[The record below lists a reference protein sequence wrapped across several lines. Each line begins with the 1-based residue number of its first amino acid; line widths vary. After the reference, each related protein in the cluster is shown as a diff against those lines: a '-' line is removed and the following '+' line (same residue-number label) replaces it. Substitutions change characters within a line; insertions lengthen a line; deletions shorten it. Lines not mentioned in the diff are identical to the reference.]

1 MNLSMRDWIWVM
13 GIVAG
18 IATTYGM
25 MSSRVSALESKIK
38 DLDMLRI
45 DSRLSVIEIQVIE
58 INEKLEQLRWIENN
72 YKIKCINISSEH
84 FGFAINTKEDLDR
97 IRKQNIL

>member
-25 MSSRVSALESKIK
+25 MSSRVTALESKIK
-38 DLDMLRI
+38 DFTNIVNEYFTIIDAFHWYQDSTIDTGEFSICQSSILLRC
-45 DSRLSVIEIQVIE
+45 
-58 INEKLEQLRWIENN
+58 K
-72 YKIKCINISSEH
+72 KK
-84 FGFAINTKEDLDR
+84 K
-97 IRKQNIL
+97 

>member
-1 MNLSMRDWIWVM
+1 MNLSVRDWIWIM

-38 DLDMLRI
+38 VIDMLRI
-45 DSRLSVIEIQVIE
+45 DARLSVIEIQVIE
-58 INEKLEQLRWIENN
+58 INEKLDKL
-72 YKIKCINISSEH
+72 IN
-84 FGFAINTKEDLDR
+84 
-97 IRKQNIL
+97 

>member
-1 MNLSMRDWIWVM
+1 MNLSMRDWIWIM

-25 MSSRVSALESKIK
+25 MSSRVTALESNIK

-45 DSRLSVIEIQVIE
+45 DSRLSVIEIQLIE
-58 INEKLEQLRWIENN
+58 KNEKLDKL
-72 YKIKCINISSEH
+72 
-84 FGFAINTKEDLDR
+84 LD
-97 IRKQNIL
+97 

>member
-1 MNLSMRDWIWVM
+1 MNLSMRDWIWIM

-25 MSSRVSALESKIK
+25 MSSRVTALESKIK

-45 DSRLSVIEIQVIE
+45 EIQVIE
-58 INEKLEQLRWIENN
+58 INEKLDKL
-72 YKIKCINISSEH
+72 
-84 FGFAINTKEDLDR
+84 LD
-97 IRKQNIL
+97 

>member
-1 MNLSMRDWIWVM
+1 MNLSMRDWIWIM

-38 DLDMLRI
+38 DIDMLRI
-45 DSRLSVIEIQVIE
+45 DARLSVIEIQVIE
-58 INEKLEQLRWIENN
+58 INEKLDKL
-72 YKIKCINISSEH
+72 IN
-84 FGFAINTKEDLDR
+84 
-97 IRKQNIL
+97 

>member
-1 MNLSMRDWIWVM
+1 MNLSMRDWIWIM

-25 MSSRVSALESKIK
+25 MSSRGSALESNIK

-45 DSRLSVIEIQVIE
+45 DSRLSVIEVQVIE
-58 INEKLEQLRWIENN
+58 INEKLDKL
-72 YKIKCINISSEH
+72 
-84 FGFAINTKEDLDR
+84 LD
-97 IRKQNIL
+97 

>member
-1 MNLSMRDWIWVM
+1 MNLSMRDWIWIM

-38 DLDMLRI
+38 DIDMLRI
-45 DSRLSVIEIQVIE
+45 DARLSDIEIQVIE
-58 INEKLEQLRWIENN
+58 INEKLDKL
-72 YKIKCINISSEH
+72 IN
-84 FGFAINTKEDLDR
+84 
-97 IRKQNIL
+97 

>member
-1 MNLSMRDWIWVM
+1 MSLSMRDWIWIM

-38 DLDMLRI
+38 DIDMLRI
-45 DSRLSVIEIQVIE
+45 DARLSVIEIQVIE
-58 INEKLEQLRWIENN
+58 INEKLDKL
-72 YKIKCINISSEH
+72 IN
-84 FGFAINTKEDLDR
+84 
-97 IRKQNIL
+97 

>member
-1 MNLSMRDWIWVM
+1 MRDWIWIM

-38 DLDMLRI
+38 DIDMLRI
-45 DSRLSVIEIQVIE
+45 DARLSVIEIQVIE
-58 INEKLEQLRWIENN
+58 INEKLDKLINSLPNKPTEKEKIGFRQAVNELYINN
-72 YKIKCINISSEH
+72 KTNKN
-84 FGFAINTKEDLDR
+84 G
-97 IRKQNIL
+97 

>member
-1 MNLSMRDWIWVM
+1 M

-25 MSSRVSALESKIK
+25 MSSRVTALESKIK

-45 DSRLSVIEIQVIE
+45 DSRLSVIEVQVIE
-58 INEKLEQLRWIENN
+58 INHKLDKLVR
-72 YKIKCINISSEH
+72 
-84 FGFAINTKEDLDR
+84 
-97 IRKQNIL
+97 

>member
-25 MSSRVSALESKIK
+25 MSSPSSLLESKIK

-58 INEKLEQLRWIENN
+58 INEKLDKL
-72 YKIKCINISSEH
+72 
-84 FGFAINTKEDLDR
+84 LD
-97 IRKQNIL
+97 

>member
-1 MNLSMRDWIWVM
+1 MNLSMRDWIWIM

-25 MSSRVSALESKIK
+25 MSSRVSALESSIK

-58 INEKLEQLRWIENN
+58 INEKLDKLLDYVFIFL
-72 YKIKCINISSEH
+72 YIIVSTH
-84 FGFAINTKEDLDR
+84 FTS
-97 IRKQNIL
+97 

>member
-1 MNLSMRDWIWVM
+1 MNLSMRDWIWIM

-25 MSSRVSALESKIK
+25 MSSRVTALESNIK

-58 INEKLEQLRWIENN
+58 INEILDKL
-72 YKIKCINISSEH
+72 
-84 FGFAINTKEDLDR
+84 LD
-97 IRKQNIL
+97 

>member
-1 MNLSMRDWIWVM
+1 MNLSMRDWIWIM

-38 DLDMLRI
+38 DIDMLRI
-45 DSRLSVIEIQVIE
+45 YARLSVIEIMENTIP
-58 INEKLEQLRWIENN
+58 LRVPS
-72 YKIKCINISSEH
+72 KIDCEMGPSWGEV
-84 FGFAINTKEDLDR
+84 G
-97 IRKQNIL
+97 

>member
-1 MNLSMRDWIWVM
+1 MRDWIWIM

-25 MSSRVSALESKIK
+25 MSSRVTALVSSIK

-58 INEKLEQLRWIENN
+58 INEKLDKL
-72 YKIKCINISSEH
+72 
-84 FGFAINTKEDLDR
+84 LD
-97 IRKQNIL
+97 

>member
-1 MNLSMRDWIWVM
+1 M

-25 MSSRVSALESKIK
+25 MSSRVSALESSIK

-58 INEKLEQLRWIENN
+58 INEKLDKL
-72 YKIKCINISSEH
+72 
-84 FGFAINTKEDLDR
+84 LD
-97 IRKQNIL
+97 

>member
-1 MNLSMRDWIWVM
+1 MNLSMRDWIWIM

-25 MSSRVSALESKIK
+25 MSSRVTALESKIK

-45 DSRLSVIEIQVIE
+45 DSRLSVIEVQVIE
-58 INEKLEQLRWIENN
+58 INEKLDKLLN
-72 YKIKCINISSEH
+72 
-84 FGFAINTKEDLDR
+84 
-97 IRKQNIL
+97 